1 MTLPRRP
8 RVVIIGSGFGGLNAA
23 RSLAR
28 SQVEVLLI
36 DRNNYHTFIPLLYQV
51 AVAQLQPEQVAYPVR
66 SILRRLPHA
75 NFLTAEVKRINF
87 VNQVVETEKAAIPYD
102 FLIVS
107 TGSQTQFLGVPG
119 AQKYAL
125 PMKTLAEA
133 VYIRNH
139 ILSCFEQAL
148 LEPDATQ
155 QQLLLTFVIVG
166 GGATGVELAGA
177 LIELIQGSLRKD
189 YPTLDMR
196 QVQVILLQG
205 RDRLLADLPVKLCE
219 YTHKQLRRRGVK
231 VYLQAK
237 VSEVTPNGVYLAD
250 GTNILAKTVIWTA
263 GVAAAPLTPT
273 AEMFPAAKNQVA
285 VLPTLQLPEYPQ
297 VYVIGDSAYV
307 EQDGNPLPL
316 VAPVAMQQGTKA
328 AQNILLQLQYRQ
340 PKPFCYV
347 DKGRAAIIA
356 RNAGVAQ
363 TGKLK
368 FTGFL
373 AWLLWLAI
381 HLYYLP
387 GWHNR
392 LIVLMNWIYDYCT
405 RDRLFRVIFPSATLS
420 HFALSTQLLVTD
432 NIKNITNR
440 HNQQH

>member
-1 MTLPRRP
+1 MIVPRRP
-8 RVVIIGSGFGGLNAA
+8 RVVIIGSGFGGIAAA
-23 RSLAR
+23 RTLAR

-75 NFLTAEVKRINF
+75 NFLMAEVKQIDF

-102 FLIVS
+102 FLIAS
-107 TGSQTQFLGVPG
+107 TGSQTQFLGIPG
-119 AQKYAL
+119 AAKYAL
-125 PMKTLAEA
+125 PIKTLSEA
-133 VYIRNH
+133 VYLRNH
-139 ILSCFEQAL
+139 ILSCFEQAV

-155 QQLLLTFVIVG
+155 RQSLLTFVIVG

-177 LIELIQGSLRKD
+177 LIELIQGSLIKD
-189 YPTLDMR
+189 YPRLDLR
-196 QVQVILLQG
+196 QVRVILLQG
-205 RDRLLADLPVKLCE
+205 RDRLLADLPLKLCD
-219 YTHKQLRRRGVK
+219 YTHKHLRRMGVK
-231 VYLQAK
+231 VHLQAK
-237 VSEVTPNGVYLAD
+237 VSQVTPNGVYLAD

-263 GVAAAPLTPT
+263 GVVAAPLTPT
-273 AEMFPAAKNQVA
+273 GEMFPAAKNQVA

-307 EQDGNPLPL
+307 EQDGKPLPL
-316 VAPVAMQQGTKA
+316 VAPVAIQQGTKA
-328 AQNILLQLQYRQ
+328 AQNILLQLQHQQ

-363 TGKLK
+363 AGKLK

-392 LIVLMNWIYDYCT
+392 FIVLINWIYDYLFC
-405 RDRLFRVIFPSATLS
+405 DRFIRVIFPSVTTPTSA
-420 HFALSTQLLVTD
+420 STQLLVIDNTTD
-432 NIKNITNR
+432 MTKTK